1 MQLKKL
7 TKIQMGSR
15 LIECPVCKKLTAG
28 VETKTTSAGITRRK
42 VVCHASNCRSEREV

>member
-7 TKIQMGSR
+7 TKIQMGPR

>member
-28 VETKTTSAGITRRK
+28 VESKTTSAGTTRRK
-42 VVCHASNCRSEREV
+42 VVCHAPACRSEKNV